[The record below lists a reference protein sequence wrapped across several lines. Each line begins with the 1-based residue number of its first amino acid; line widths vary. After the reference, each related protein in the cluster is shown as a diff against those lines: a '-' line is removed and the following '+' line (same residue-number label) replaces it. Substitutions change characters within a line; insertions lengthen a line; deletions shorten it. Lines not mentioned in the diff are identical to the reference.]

1 MEQDKLFYNISRD
14 TWNFVKDLKKPGK
27 EMTDEEWKKAV
38 TELENITNKYKSLGE
53 NERDLVEKILQS
65 YLDYIELR

>member
-1 MEQDKLFYNISRD
+1 MI
-14 TWNFVKDLKKPGK
+14 TLKKPGK

-53 NERDLVEKILQS
+53 DERDLVGKILQS
-65 YLDYIELR
+65 YLDYIERR

>member
-14 TWNFVKDLKKPGK
+14 TWNFVKDLKKSGK

-38 TELENITNKYKSLGE
+38 TERENITNKYKSLGE

-65 YLDYIELR
+65 YLDYIERR